1 MSEKYKEINLELK
14 RRKKSLEKKL
24 DKIKVDQKEAQEKL
38 IYKDNADYLL
48 TILDEVKRGD
58 EYFIYEDKKIPLNE
72 SFSPTQNLERFYK
85 VYKKAKATITTT
97 KEYIEKTESEIE
109 YLTSVINNLS
119 LFNEDDYQEIID
131 ELVNKKILKISHYK
145 KPKNLKNAAKP
156 YYILF
161 NGTKIGF
168 GKNSLQNDNLTFK
181 YASKDDY
188 FIHLKNMHSNHIII
202 FKHNLDDKTLEFA
215 LEFALFLSNKKD
227 GEVILAKCKTIK
239 KGKEPGLVLLSNY
252 ESYYIKEFH
261 YDFNEYL
268 KNVNRF

>member
-1 MSEKYKEINLELK
+1 M
-14 RRKKSLEKKL
+14 
-24 DKIKVDQKEAQEKL
+24 
-38 IYKDNADYLL
+38 
-48 TILDEVKRGD
+48 
-58 EYFIYEDKKIPLNE
+58 
-72 SFSPTQNLERFYK
+72 
-85 VYKKAKATITTT
+85 
-97 KEYIEKTESEIE
+97 
-109 YLTSVINNLS
+109 
-119 LFNEDDYQEIID
+119 
-131 ELVNKKILKISHYK
+131 YK

-161 NGTKIGF
+161 NDTKIGF

-188 FIHLKNMHSNHIII
+188 FIHLKNMHSNHVII
-202 FKHNLDDKTLEFA
+202 FKNNLDDKTLEFA

-227 GEVILAKCKTIK
+227 GEVILAKCKAIK